1 MDRIETVSPELRF
14 LINKVQHTPE
24 LNVFHLAGGTNLALR
39 FDHRVSVDI
48 DLFTNKKIGIES
60 SKKIIKKLSRSFA
73 QFNPSLKLMNDK
85 SNSKTWIRMMVKIN
99 NILIRFD
106 IVQNVPFM
114 FSTEVVNG
122 IKMVHVKDIAL
133 MKIDSA
139 IGRDALKDMYD
150 LNYITDNIIS
160 LPELWELF
168 KKRQKKF
175 QSNTNTFTKRWD
187 SINFF
192 ESLSDVIKKNNPTD
206 LEKSVINQNG
216 FPTITIAY
224 NQWKQKVVEYSEI
237 LKKNKDNKTDLY
249 L

>member
-24 LNVFHLAGGTNLALR
+24 LNIFGLAGGTNLALR

-48 DLFTNKKIGIES
+48 DLFTNKKIGINH
-60 SKKIIKKLSRSFA
+60 SKEIIKKLSTSFA
-73 QFNPSLKLMNDK
+73 DFNPSLKLMNDK
-85 SNSKTWIRMMVKIN
+85 SNNNTWIRMMVEVN
-99 NILIRFD
+99 NDKIRFD

-114 FSTEVVNG
+114 FPTEVVNG

-139 IGRDALKDMYD
+139 IGRGALKDMYD
-150 LNYITDNIIS
+150 LNYITDNIIP

-168 KKRQKKF
+168 KKRQKRFK
-175 QSNTNTFTKRWD
+175 SNTNTFTKRWN
-187 SINFF
+187 SIDFF

-224 NQWKQKVVEYSEI
+224 NQWKQKVVAYSEI
-237 LKKNKDNKTDLY
+237 LKKNRDSTQNL
-249 L
+249 